1 MPASRSNSYDPRRSI
16 ASRDGTANFAKP
28 LLFWAMRMRGLEPP
42 RGFPHTDLNRA
53 RLPIPPHP
61 RGGGI
66 VASLGGSEPLLD
78 GGDVP
83 RDVAL
88 ALVEAPLP
96 VLEILQALFELVL
109 AQVEVSLGARI
120 AHA

>member
-1 MPASRSNSYDPRRSI
+1 
-16 ASRDGTANFAKP
+16 
-28 LLFWAMRMRGLEPP
+28 MRGLEPP
-42 RGFPHTDLNRA
+42 RPYGHTDLNRA

-66 VASLGGSEPLLD
+66 VASGSGRGEPLLD

-88 ALVEAPLP
+88 ALVEAPLAL
-96 VLEILQALFELVL
+96 LEILQALFELVL

-120 AHA
+120 AHP